1 MKWGIKLIKIKER
14 LKIRIN
20 KENINLSLFL
30 SGKAISL
37 FGSSIYTFVVGLY
50 ILRLTGSGL
59 SFATNI
65 VLYTIP
71 MIFIN
76 PFAGVFVDKLDK
88 KIIVVGADLVNG
100 IFLFSVY
107 LLAAKIGLS
116 PYLIYISTFIM
127 TVFSNIFNIGI
138 ESSKP
143 NLVNK
148 ENLVKI
154 NSLARIIESF
164 SYLIGPVLGGL
175 IYSLINTHFF
185 ILLNA
190 ISFLFAALLE
200 FFINYH
206 YNDNIKSNSKTK
218 IDNKKNIWFNLK
230 EGYNYIF
237 SRPYLKSLIYIF
249 ISLNFFFNFTII
261 VPLPY
266 ILNNIWQVNSVI
278 YGIVQGGLPVGMI
291 TGAFLVDRILKII
304 DYDVL
309 LSKICFYTGIGV
321 LVFILPL
328 QIYSK
333 PPNELFILFYYTLLM
348 FLGGIIVSWVDIP
361 ASVLIQRMVPGEILG
376 RVISVKL
383 SIIKI
388 IVPIALIVSG
398 YFLEIISPIYVIIIG
413 SGIFLSFSIWFFIWN
428 EKKLIESIRGLNFK
442 ENK

>member
-266 ILNNIWQVNSVI
+266 ILNNIWEVNSVI